1 MNKKIIATSM
11 GNVSYFEN
19 NAEQSSVIFFI
30 HGNSGSGSCWKH
42 QLNSPALSKYR
53 MIAIDLP
60 GHGNSVQPVNAAQ
73 AYSPMRTAKVLA
85 EVIRQLKPSGFFSLA
100 GWSYGANLI
109 GELLALDIMPSGIVL
124 VAPSIIG
131 SNISM

>member
-19 NAEQSSVIFFI
+19 NGEQSSVIFFI
-30 HGNSGSGSCWKH
+30 HGNSGSGSCWKN

-60 GHGNSVQPVNAAQ
+60 GHGNSEQPVDAAQ
-73 AYSPMRTAKVLA
+73 VYSPIGTAKILA
-85 EVIRQLKPSGFFSLA
+85 EVISQLKPSGSFSLV
-100 GWSYGANLI
+100 GW
-109 GELLALDIMPSGIVL
+109 
-124 VAPSIIG
+124 
-131 SNISM
+131 